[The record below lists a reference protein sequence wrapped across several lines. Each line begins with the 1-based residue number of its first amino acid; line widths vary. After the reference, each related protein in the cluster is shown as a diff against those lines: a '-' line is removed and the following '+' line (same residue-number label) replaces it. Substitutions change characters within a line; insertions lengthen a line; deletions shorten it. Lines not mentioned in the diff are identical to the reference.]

1 MSGNPKIGDAG
12 TAAIAAALRTIGAT
26 FSPRDSRQKYYI
38 LQVLD
43 LSSCNIGDAGIEA
56 LALALSDGNYIV
68 EHLDLSNNDVSDH
81 GAALIANALLKTT
94 RRGRKSRRMEDNV
107 EGNTG
112 LCSLCLDNNP
122 KIGDSGATALAA
134 CIAVGSLKKL
144 SLRSCSIQAQG
155 VTAFSKALIE
165 LSSTPSPM
173 LLDGSIHLDFSGNK
187 FGIFKPHRK
196 KKTATSSISDFAATR
211 AAYFSQKLTSTLAG
225 VRRSGTVF
233 LGDGSTD
240 SDAEEDNDMVS
251 MTDMGKNMNARI
263 RSTSSPCGAR
273 SFADPF
279 VTNASTTSVPRF
291 PTPCFI
297 GMRHCAL
304 DHGAIDALA
313 AAVLHAKEYYRLNLS
328 VDISLNSH
336 LADDWRTESLDD
348 NNPKLSEMAMRYTNA
363 MKAMKISQERAK
375 ALERASADRQR
386 AEAVFD
392 NVLSSIHEDENNYN
406 EEEIEWDENSWEE
419 EVAPDEDDEGEVNI
433 EAVVEQEETQSDE
446 NMDDEIFMLDTD
458 EEYIIPANGS
468 EEEEE

>member
-1 MSGNPKIGDAG
+1 MYLSGNPKIGDAG

-26 FSPRDSRQKYYI
+26 YSPLDANNNENEQKYYI

-68 EHLDLSNNDVSDH
+68 QHLDLSHNDISDH
-81 GAALIANALLKTT
+81 GATLIANALLKLT

-107 EGNTG
+107 EGHTG
-112 LCSLCLDNNP
+112 LCNLCLDNNP
-122 KIGDSGATALAA
+122 KIGDSGATALAS
-134 CIAVGSLKKL
+134 CIAVGSLTKL

-155 VTAFSKALIE
+155 ITAFSKALIE
-165 LSSTPSPM
+165 LSSASSPM
-173 LLDGSIHLDFSGNK
+173 LLDESIHLDFSGNK

-196 KKTATSSISDFAATR
+196 KKTATSSISDFAATK
-211 AAYFSQKLTSTLAG
+211 AAYFSQKLTSTFAG
-225 VRRSGTVF
+225 VRRSGTAF
-233 LGDGSTD
+233 LGDSSAE
-240 SDAEEDNDMVS
+240 SDAEEDNDMDS

-273 SFADPF
+273 SFAEPF
-279 VTNASTTSVPRF
+279 VTNASTTNVPRF

-304 DHGAIDALA
+304 DYGAIDALA
-313 AAVLHAKEYYRLNLS
+313 AAVLHAKEYYRVNFS

-336 LADDWRTESLDD
+336 LSDDWRTESLDV
-348 NNPKLSEMAMRYTNA
+348 NHPKLSEMATRYTNA
-363 MKAMKISQERAK
+363 IEAMKISQKRAK

-392 NVLSSIHEDENNYN
+392 NVLSSIHENDYIG
-406 EEEIEWDENSWEE
+406 EEIECDENPWEE
-419 EVAPDEDDEGEVNI
+419 EVLSDEDDEGEVSI

-446 NMDDEIFMLDTD
+446 NMDDEIFLTDSD
-458 EEYIIPANGS
+458 EE
-468 EEEEE
+468 